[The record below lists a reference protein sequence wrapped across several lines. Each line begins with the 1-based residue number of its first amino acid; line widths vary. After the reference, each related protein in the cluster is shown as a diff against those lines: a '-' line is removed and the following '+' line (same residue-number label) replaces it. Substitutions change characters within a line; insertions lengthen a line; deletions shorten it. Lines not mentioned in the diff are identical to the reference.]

1 MTAQIGDLLFYQGE
15 RLTMC
20 NAPLGAYFR
29 LGGAYPEFEPSSTA
43 LIRGYVATWELL
55 DGRLYLIAIQGWLS
69 DGADASLES
78 VFPGYP
84 ERVFA
89 HWYSG
94 RIRVPRGKLLK
105 YVHAGYASV
114 YERDLLLDFER
125 GVLVASTEKHNGVSD
140 NPDAPEG
147 YGVGALTVFS
157 RPGTQQET
165 DD

>member
-1 MTAQIGDLLFYQGE
+1 MTAQIGDLLFYQGK

-20 NAPLGAYFR
+20 DAPLGNYFL
-29 LGGAYPEFEPSSTA
+29 LGGAYPEFERSSTA
-43 LIRGYVATWELL
+43 LIRGYVATWDLL
-55 DGRLYLIAIQGWLS
+55 DDRLYLVAIQGWLS
-69 DGADASLES
+69 DGEDASLES

-105 YVHAGYASV
+105 YVHAGYASI

-125 GVLVASTEKHNGVSD
+125 GVLVASTEAHNGVSD
-140 NPDAPEG
+140 NSNAPEG
-147 YGVGALTVFS
+147 YGVGAFTVFP
-157 RPGTQQET
+157 RPGAQQEARE
-165 DD
+165 

>member
-1 MTAQIGDLLFYQGE
+1 MTAQIGDLLIYQGE

-20 NAPLGAYFR
+20 NAPLGVYFR

-43 LIRGYVATWELL
+43 LIRGYVATWKLL
-55 DGRLYLIAIQGWLS
+55 DDRLYLIAIHGWLR
-69 DGADASLES
+69 DGAVASLES

-114 YERDLLLDFER
+114 YERDLLLDFEC
-125 GVLVASTEKHNGVSD
+125 GVLIDSTEKYNGVSD
-140 NPDAPEG
+140 NPNAPEG
-147 YGVGALTVFS
+147 YGVGALTVFP
-157 RPGTQQET
+157 RPGTQQEV

>member
-20 NAPLGAYFR
+20 DAPLGTYFR

-43 LIRGYVATWELL
+43 LMRGYVATWELL
-55 DGRLYLIAIQGWLS
+55 DDRLYLIAIQGWLS

-89 HWYSG
+89 
-94 RIRVPRGKLLK
+94 L
-105 YVHAGYASV
+105 
-114 YERDLLLDFER
+114 
-125 GVLVASTEKHNGVSD
+125 VLRSHQGPAWQAAEVR
-140 NPDAPEG
+140 
-147 YGVGALTVFS
+147 S
-157 RPGTQQET
+157 RRLRKCL
-165 DD
+165 

>member
-1 MTAQIGDLLFYQGE
+1 MTAQIGDLLFYQGQ
-15 RLTMC
+15 RMTIC
-20 NAPLGAYFR
+20 DAPLGTYFR

-43 LIRGYVATWELL
+43 LMRGYVATWELL
-55 DGRLYLIAIQGWLS
+55 DDRLYLVAIQGWLS
-69 DGADASLES
+69 NGEDASLES

-105 YVHAGYASV
+105 YIHAGYASI

-140 NPDAPEG
+140 TPDAPEG
-147 YGVGALTVFS
+147 YGVGAFTVFP
-157 RPGTQQET
+157 RPAVQEGAEE
-165 DD
+165 